1 MNGSTWEKWDLHIHT
16 PMTHL
21 NGAGFQCSIAD
32 YVSKLA
38 AKELDLIGVT
48 NYFYFKENE
57 LEIVK
62 DEIRAQSH
70 RITVLGNV
78 EFRIVQ
84 QNNGGEWINVHVVF
98 SEKLT
103 TTQINTI
110 LSSMPI
116 TNTSPDGRVV
126 YCSETSMQANGVK
139 AEQAVVDFKRLNAH
153 LSAHLQRGTDYLIG
167 ICPNGYG
174 GFRPDIKDGRSV
186 AIALELEKIGDF
198 IFGSTDRDRTFF
210 LNTSRYEHAKERPVF
225 KCSDAHR
232 LEDVGSQYSWIKARP
247 TFEGLRQL
255 LIEPEARVQIE
266 DNFIERTF
274 AKPRFKSI
282 TANGSIIA
290 GQPLK
295 FDDTTIELNPNMAA
309 IIGGRGTGK
318 SILLDSIRSK
328 FRHDPLGTN
337 PARQINTEQF
347 SLVLEQGNGSLVN
360 FNDVSNSYD
369 YLHVSQGDIQSVSQN
384 PEQLSTEIKKMLGL
398 TSDAFNPVTTSV
410 VEDALTKYRAFIGYW
425 STTDVRGNKINT
437 NDHQNSIIIN
447 YQGLIATLSS
457 AENQGLIDQY
467 QVNVAQVNKLTA
479 YIAKSAQIKA
489 SFTQQIDPI
498 NTTINEHN
506 QNKFSATTI
515 PSIDYHAAIAA
526 IEANDLLARGQIAAL
541 NLSNQ
546 GIVTTFQSQGITQDI
561 SSLLGKVT
569 EYQRNID
576 AANEKLREITARTA
590 EYHQSI
596 QGRCQLSGLHKAH
609 LESNSSAITTAF
621 NSLLTENSTWTAE
634 QNELVKEILSD
645 ISIFGAIYFNK
656 ENFFSLLLSKLNGGK
671 FRDTATQTS
680 IQRLQA
686 MFPINSYEDFY
697 RLISNEEMI
706 VLSPDSTVTL
716 EQFCWESEY
725 FNQGGRFELLD
736 FLYLPQNIQTYLH
749 ANAEFLYKGKTVTQ
763 LSVGQ
768 RGTFYVCLKLATD
781 PFGSPFIFDQPEDDL
796 DNDFIMNKLVP
807 IFRKIKKYRQV
818 IIVTH
823 NANLVV
829 NSDAEQIIIA
839 KNDNETLTYQSGS
852 VEDGSVND
860 PSSIRGQICNIL
872 EGGGHAFWLRE
883 RKYGLND
890 K

>member
-1 MNGSTWEKWDLHIHT
+1 MNGSTWKKWDLHIHT

-21 NGAGFQCSIAD
+21 NGDAFRCSIPD

-38 AKELDLIGVT
+38 AEELDLIGVT

-62 DEIRAQSH
+62 NEIRVQGH

-78 EFRIVQ
+78 EFRIGQ
-84 QNNGGEWINVHVVF
+84 PNNNGEWINIHVVF

-103 TTQINTI
+103 TERINAI
-110 LSSMPI
+110 LSAMPI
-116 TNTSPDGRVV
+116 TNTSPTGTAV
-126 YCSETSMQANGVK
+126 YCSEASMQLNSVQPD
-139 AEQAVVDFKRLNAH
+139 QAVVDFKELSKH
-153 LSAHLQRGTDYLIG
+153 LASHLQRGTDYLIG

-174 GFRPDIKDGRSV
+174 GFRPHRTEGRSV
-186 AIALELEKIGDF
+186 AMALELEKGADF
-198 IFGSTDRDRTFF
+198 VFGSTDRDRTFF

-232 LEDVGSQYSWIKARP
+232 LDDVGSQYSWIKARP

-255 LIEPEARVQIE
+255 LIEPEARIQIE

-328 FRHDPLGTN
+328 FRHGPLGTN
-337 PARQINTEQF
+337 PTRQINTEQF
-347 SLVLEQGNGSLVN
+347 SLVLDQGNGTLLN
-360 FNDVSNSYD
+360 FNDTSNTYD

-384 PEQLSTEIKKMLGL
+384 PEQLSKEIKEMLGL

-425 STTDVRGNKINT
+425 STTDERSNRINT
-437 NDHQNSIIIN
+437 DTYQNTIITD
-447 YQGLIATLSS
+447 YQGLIATLTSV
-457 AENQGLIDQY
+457 ENQSHIEQY

-479 YIAKSAQIKA
+479 YLSKSAQIKA

-498 NTTINEHN
+498 NTTIDGHN
-506 QNKFSATTI
+506 QSEFSTTTI
-515 PSIDYHAAIAA
+515 PSIDYHAATAA
-526 IEANDLLARGQIAAL
+526 IEANDLLARGQITAL
-541 NLSNQ
+541 GLSNQ
-546 GIVTTFQSQGITQDI
+546 EIVVAFQSQGITQDI

-576 AANEKLREITARTA
+576 AANEKLTEITARTA

-596 QGRCQLSGLHKAH
+596 LDRGQLSDLHKTY

-656 ENFFSLLLSKLNGGK
+656 EKFFSLLLSKLNGGK
-671 FRDTATQTS
+671 FRETATQTS

-686 MFPINSYEDFY
+686 TFPINTYEDFY

-706 VLSPDSTVTL
+706 VLSPDKTVTL
-716 EQFCWESEY
+716 EGFCWETEY

-872 EGGGHAFWLRE
+872 EGGGYAFWLRE